1 MYLNNKSDILR
12 FLIQEYDVK
21 NSNDVQIMLKDLFA
35 GTIQE
40 MLDAEMEDHLG
51 YSKYDYKNKEVKN
64 SRNGVRSKKVRS
76 DFGEVQISIPRD
88 RQGTFE
94 PQVIRNYENDIS
106 GIEDQVLGMYAKG
119 MSIRDISSHIK
130 SIYNVDISHTLVS
143 KITDRI
149 LPVANEW
156 QNRPLDSIYP
166 IVFMDAIHYKVRT
179 EGRVVSKAAYIA
191 IGINMEGFKEVLGI
205 WIGENESSKYWLK
218 VINDIRNRGVKDILI
233 ASVDGLNGFS
243 EAIKAVFPN
252 TEVQR
257 CVVHQIRNT
266 LNYLSYKDKKE
277 FARDLKTVYTAINEE
292 TAIANLDLLDEKWGN
307 KYGVAIRSWRNNW
320 SELSSYFKY
329 PQEIRTIIYTTNSME
344 SYNRMLRKVTKSKSI
359 FPSDES
365 LHKSLYLATA
375 DISDKWTQKIRNW
388 PQILDQL
395 SIYFEDR
402 LTSVIM

>member
-21 NSNDVQIMLKDLFA
+21 NSNDIQNMLKDLFA

-130 SIYNVDISHTLVS
+130 SIYNIEISHTLVS

-156 QNRPLDSIYP
+156 QNRPLDSVYP

-292 TAIANLDLLDEKWGN
+292 TALANLDLLDEKWGN

-359 FPSDES
+359 FPSDDS

>member
-21 NSNDVQIMLKDLFA
+21 NSNDVQNMLKDLFA

-51 YSKYDYKNKEVKN
+51 YSKYDYKNKEVEN
-64 SRNGVRSKKVRS
+64 SRNGIRTKKVKS

-266 LNYLSYKDKKE
+266 LNYLPYKDKKE

-292 TAIANLDLLDEKWGN
+292 TAMDNLDLLDKKWGN

-344 SYNRMLRKVTKSKSI
+344 NYNRMLRKVTKSKSI

>member
-130 SIYNVDISHTLVS
+130 SIYNIEISHTLVS

-156 QNRPLDSIYP
+156 QNRPLDSVYP